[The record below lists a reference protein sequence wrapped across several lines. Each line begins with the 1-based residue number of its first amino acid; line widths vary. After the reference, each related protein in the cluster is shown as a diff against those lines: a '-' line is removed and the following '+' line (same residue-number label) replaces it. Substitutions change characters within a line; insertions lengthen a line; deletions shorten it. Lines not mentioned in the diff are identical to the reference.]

1 MKRPEESLLS
11 GQAAPAV
18 ACPFCGSSDVEL
30 LALFGSQLLTDQ
42 YYCRACR
49 TPFEHLR
56 ADAPDSVAPKDTSEH
71 DDRDVS
77 GPAGRVSRED

>member
-1 MKRPEESLLS
+1 MKRHEEQEQSSDAS
-11 GQAAPAV
+11 GPAIM
-18 ACPFCGSSDVEL
+18 CPFCGSTEVEL

-56 ADAPDSVAPKDTSEH
+56 ADPIDADEREQA
-71 DDRDVS
+71 
-77 GPAGRVSRED
+77 GPEGLASQGE

>member
-1 MKRPEESLLS
+1 MKRHDESAPS
-11 GQAAPAV
+11 GTPTGTPTGREIT
-18 ACPFCGSSDVEL
+18 CPFCGSADVEL

-56 ADAPDSVAPKDTSEH
+56 ADTS
-71 DDRDVS
+71 DVEQRTHAAD
-77 GPAGRVSRED
+77 GPRRED

>member
-1 MKRPEESLLS
+1 MKRLSDNDSAPGAS
-11 GQAAPAV
+11 GQEEV
-18 ACPFCGSSDVEL
+18 ACPFCGSADVEL

-56 ADAPDSVAPKDTSEH
+56 ADAEDVAQ
-71 DDRDVS
+71 R
-77 GPAGRVSRED
+77 AGSADAADAARRED